1 MKMERKEIFKYFKR
15 VFLFRYIFCTFANS
29 KSINMATI
37 ILEYDARNAIAKKT
51 INFIMS
57 LGIFTEK
64 TSKTSFEKSQEDIKK
79 GRVFSANNGR
89 DLIGKC
95 LR

>member
-1 MKMERKEIFKYFKR
+1 
-15 VFLFRYIFCTFANS
+15 
-29 KSINMATI
+29 MATI
-37 ILEYDARNAIAKKT
+37 ILEYDARNAIA
-51 INFIMS
+51 
-57 LGIFTEK
+57 EK

>member
-1 MKMERKEIFKYFKR
+1 MKIEQKEIFKYFKQ
-15 VFLFRYIFCTFANS
+15 VFNFGTFFCIFVNS

-64 TSKTSFEKSQEDIKK
+64 QVKQVLKNHKK
-79 GRVFSANNGR
+79 
-89 DLIGKC
+89 I
-95 LR
+95 

>member
-1 MKMERKEIFKYFKR
+1 
-15 VFLFRYIFCTFANS
+15 
-29 KSINMATI
+29 
-37 ILEYDARNAIAKKT
+37 
-51 INFIMS
+51 MS

>member
-1 MKMERKEIFKYFKR
+1 
-15 VFLFRYIFCTFANS
+15 
-29 KSINMATI
+29 MATI

-64 TSKTSFEKSQEDIKK
+64 TSFEKSQEDIKK